1 MSDYL
6 LEVKNLSMHYDTL
19 DGNVDAV
26 KDISFSVKNGESF
39 GLVGESGCG
48 KTSVAM
54 TLLQLQPDNSVI
66 TEGSIKL
73 DGKELI
79 GLSENELRKVRWD
92 SISIVFQGAMNAWNP
107 VIKIGEQIREAMR
120 EHSPENSKQENIDKI
135 NQLFSMVGLD
145 ETISDRFPHELS
157 GGMKQRA
164 VIALALSCDP
174 KIIIADEPTT
184 ALDVV
189 IQDQIL
195 NEIKKVQD
203 LLGLSLIYIS
213 HDIAVIAEMTD
224 KIAVM
229 YAGSIVEIGPTKS
242 VFESPKHAYT
252 KALLDSTPS
261 IQGEKKKLASLDGE
275 PPSLINEIKGKVDL
289 IILLVN
295 TDRSSQ
301 SSLAKNFPKADFIFT
316 SGSTHRTSASMPQKP
331 EGPYVYSNGKQ
342 GKYLTVVDLDINNST
357 DTISDDSA
365 QEQKIKQLN
374 NRLKRL
380 QKKDPTKALDDI
392 YAGQDNILS
401 LIKRYRNDL
410 STAETIL
417 QKAKNKM
424 RFTSFALNK
433 KIKDDPEILAMVDDA
448 LDKCVKLDKS
458 KKSESKDSHHN
469 HNHSKKYGKK
479 NN

>member
-26 KDISFSVKNGESF
+26 KDISFAVKSGESF

-73 DGKELI
+73 DGEELI

-174 KIIIADEPTT
+174 KMIIADEPTT
-184 ALDVV
+184 APDVV

-261 IQGEKKKLASLDGE
+261 IQGEKKKLTSLDGE
-275 PPSLINEIKGKVDL
+275 PPSLINEIKGCSFSPRCPSPSVACKNQSVEMGL
-289 IILLVN
+289 IQVGE
-295 TDRSSQ
+295 D
-301 SSLAKNFPKADFIFT
+301 
-316 SGSTHRTSASMPQKP
+316 H
-331 EGPYVYSNGKQ
+331 
-342 GKYLTVVDLDINNST
+342 
-357 DTISDDSA
+357 
-365 QEQKIKQLN
+365 
-374 NRLKRL
+374 
-380 QKKDPTKALDDI
+380 
-392 YAGQDNILS
+392 YA
-401 LIKRYRNDL
+401 
-410 STAETIL
+410 
-417 QKAKNKM
+417 
-424 RFTSFALNK
+424 
-433 KIKDDPEILAMVDDA
+433 
-448 LDKCVKLDKS
+448 DKCCTECV
-458 KKSESKDSHHN
+458 
-469 HNHSKKYGKK
+469 
-479 NN
+479 

>member
-1 MSDYL
+1 
-6 LEVKNLSMHYDTL
+6 MHYDTL
-19 DGNVDAV
+19 EGNVEAV
-26 KDISFSVKNGESF
+26 KNVSFNVNSGESF

-54 TLLQLQPDNSVI
+54 TLLQLQPENSII

-79 GLSENELRKVRWD
+79 GLSENDLRKVRWD

-120 EHSPENSKQENIDKI
+120 EHYPQNSKQENINKI
-135 NQLFSMVGLD
+135 NELFRMVGLD
-145 ETISDRFPHELS
+145 ESISERFPHELS

-229 YAGSIVEIGPTKS
+229 YAGSIVEMGPTKN
-242 VFESPKHAYT
+242 VFTYPKHSYT
-252 KALLDSTPS
+252 RALLDSTPS
-261 IQGEKKKLASLDGE
+261 IKGEKKKLRSLDGE
-275 PPSLINEIKGKVDL
+275 PPSLIDKIDGCSFAPRCPDREISCNPTEHMTLIEIDTDHYVD
-289 IILLVN
+289 IC
-295 TDRSSQ
+295 S
-301 SSLAKNFPKADFIFT
+301 
-316 SGSTHRTSASMPQKP
+316 
-331 EGPYVYSNGKQ
+331 Q
-342 GKYLTVVDLDINNST
+342 GKM
-357 DTISDDSA
+357 
-365 QEQKIKQLN
+365 QK
-374 NRLKRL
+374 
-380 QKKDPTKALDDI
+380 
-392 YAGQDNILS
+392 
-401 LIKRYRNDL
+401 
-410 STAETIL
+410 
-417 QKAKNKM
+417 
-424 RFTSFALNK
+424 
-433 KIKDDPEILAMVDDA
+433 
-448 LDKCVKLDKS
+448 
-458 KKSESKDSHHN
+458 
-469 HNHSKKYGKK
+469 
-479 NN
+479 

>member
-66 TEGSIKL
+66 SEGSIKL

-120 EHSPENSKQENIDKI
+120 EHSPDSSKQKNIEKI
-135 NQLFSMVGLD
+135 NELFNMVGLD

-275 PPSLINEIKGKVDL
+275 PPSLIDEIKGCSFSPRCPSPSSACKNQSVEMGL
-289 IILLVN
+289 IQVGE
-295 TDRSSQ
+295 D
-301 SSLAKNFPKADFIFT
+301 
-316 SGSTHRTSASMPQKP
+316 H
-331 EGPYVYSNGKQ
+331 
-342 GKYLTVVDLDINNST
+342 
-357 DTISDDSA
+357 
-365 QEQKIKQLN
+365 
-374 NRLKRL
+374 
-380 QKKDPTKALDDI
+380 
-392 YAGQDNILS
+392 YA
-401 LIKRYRNDL
+401 
-410 STAETIL
+410 
-417 QKAKNKM
+417 
-424 RFTSFALNK
+424 
-433 KIKDDPEILAMVDDA
+433 
-448 LDKCVKLDKS
+448 DKCCTECV
-458 KKSESKDSHHN
+458 
-469 HNHSKKYGKK
+469 
-479 NN
+479 

>member
-1 MSDYL
+1 MSEYSL
-6 LEVKNLSMHYDTL
+6 KLKILSMHYDTL

-26 KDISFSVKNGESF
+26 KDISFNVKSGESF

-54 TLLQLQPDNSVI
+54 TLLQLQPENSVI

-120 EHSPENSKQENIDKI
+120 EHSPDSSKQENIEKI
-135 NQLFSMVGLD
+135 NELFNMVGLD

-174 KIIIADEPTT
+174 KIVIADEPTT

-242 VFESPKHAYT
+242 FLNLLNIHT

-261 IQGEKKKLASLDGE
+261 IQGEKK
-275 PPSLINEIKGKVDL
+275 N
-289 IILLVN
+289 
-295 TDRSSQ
+295 
-301 SSLAKNFPKADFIFT
+301 
-316 SGSTHRTSASMPQKP
+316 
-331 EGPYVYSNGKQ
+331 
-342 GKYLTVVDLDINNST
+342 
-357 DTISDDSA
+357 
-365 QEQKIKQLN
+365 
-374 NRLKRL
+374 
-380 QKKDPTKALDDI
+380 
-392 YAGQDNILS
+392 
-401 LIKRYRNDL
+401 
-410 STAETIL
+410 
-417 QKAKNKM
+417 
-424 RFTSFALNK
+424 
-433 KIKDDPEILAMVDDA
+433 
-448 LDKCVKLDKS
+448 
-458 KKSESKDSHHN
+458 
-469 HNHSKKYGKK
+469 
-479 NN
+479 